1 MYNPLES
8 INHDSAG
15 SQEEYDR
22 SIMKEEEEGYD
33 PALAERLRRQIHISR
48 RANHSKIAR
57 VVET

>member
-1 MYNPLES
+1 MES

-15 SQEEYDR
+15 SQEEYER
-22 SIMKEEEEGYD
+22 TEMKEEEVGYD
-33 PALAERLRRQIHISR
+33 PALAERLRCQIHISR